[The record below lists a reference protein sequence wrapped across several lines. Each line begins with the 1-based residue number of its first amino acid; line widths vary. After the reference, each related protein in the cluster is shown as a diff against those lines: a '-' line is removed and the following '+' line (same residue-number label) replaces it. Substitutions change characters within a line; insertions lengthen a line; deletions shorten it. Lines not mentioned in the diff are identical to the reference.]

1 MSNKQKYTSS
11 WPEHSIRH
19 KYQSYYNIGSQKLES
34 VWFLEP
40 LFYVVMK
47 YIRSMQTKPKQRI
60 LFMCLSN
67 YMNQLDNNLSEDLV

>member
-47 YIRSMQTKPKQRI
+47 YK
-60 LFMCLSN
+60 
-67 YMNQLDNNLSEDLV
+67 